1 VTAKADLLSIADRM
15 AAIQQRFVQ
24 SRSEMILKTEDQ
36 AEFKGLAVEAKVI
49 LDASLGHAND
59 FSMNLIDA
67 VNSGSGGFFGG
78 PSFACVG
85 EAVVLVRAAVNH
97 LRRQPLMRGSALRPA
112 AMRPPYVDPSR
123 LAAIRASSGSKWDLS
138 RLAQMCD
145 ELNVAHD
152 NDCFMSIA
160 MLVRGIVDHVPP
172 IFGCVSFNEVPNNYS
187 GATSFK
193 KSMQNLNHSL
203 RNIADAYLHVQI
215 RAKESTPTAV
225 QVNFSADLDVL
236 LAEVL
241 RIAG

>member
-1 VTAKADLLSIADRM
+1 
-15 AAIQQRFVQ
+15 
-24 SRSEMILKTEDQ
+24 
-36 AEFKGLAVEAKVI
+36 
-49 LDASLGHAND
+49 
-59 FSMNLIDA
+59 
-67 VNSGSGGFFGG
+67 
-78 PSFACVG
+78 
-85 EAVVLVRAAVNH
+85 
-97 LRRQPLMRGSALRPA
+97 
-112 AMRPPYVDPSR
+112 
-123 LAAIRASSGSKWDLS
+123 
-138 RLAQMCD
+138 MCD

-172 IFGCVSFNEVPNNYS
+172 IFGCVSFNEVANNYS